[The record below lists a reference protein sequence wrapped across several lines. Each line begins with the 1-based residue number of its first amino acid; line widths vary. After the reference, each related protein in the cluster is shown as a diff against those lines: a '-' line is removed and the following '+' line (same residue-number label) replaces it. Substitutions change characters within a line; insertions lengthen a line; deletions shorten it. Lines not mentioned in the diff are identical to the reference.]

1 MEQQQFLED
10 TGRVRGKSGGNDV
23 KAQRF
28 INLKR
33 SAMRQVNVWRIR
45 CRSRGGRR
53 VVGLYPFR
61 LQFPVVRRLLGLCRL
76 ERGGGLGSQ
85 T

>member
-1 MEQQQFLED
+1 MEQQQFLGD
-10 TGRVRGKSGGNDV
+10 TGRVRGKSGENDV
-23 KAQRF
+23 KTGRF
-28 INLKR
+28 MNLKR
-33 SAMRQVNVWRIR
+33 PTMEQVNVWRIR

-76 ERGGGLGSQ
+76 ERGGGLGSR